1 MSAINRIRHRDD
13 EEGGFTLIELLVVVI
28 IIGILAAIAIPT
40 FLNQRKKGWES
51 AVKSDLR
58 NYAIVMETELTE
70 TGSYAAAFA
79 TTPPVESN
87 DVTLTVPTADAATY
101 CLEGGPRQAD
111 GCRRRLEPATRR
123 GSGEGGLLGRA
134 SSPMSRTGEAHWR
147 ASPVLV
153 HTSRVFDRTATNE
166 IGAHRWPSA
175 LTSAAARFGS
185 PSWSR
190 AAGPARRG

>member
-1 MSAINRIRHRDD
+1 MIMSAIDRIRHRDD

-101 CLEGGPRQAD
+101 CLEAVHAKLTDPGAVWSLQPGG
-111 GCRRRLEPATRR
+111 
-123 GSGEGGLLGRA
+123 
-134 SSPMSRTGEAHWR
+134 
-147 ASPVLV
+147 VL
-153 HTSRVFDRTATNE
+153 TK
-166 IGAHRWPSA
+166 
-175 LTSAAARFGS
+175 AAC
-185 PSWSR
+185 
-190 AAGPARRG
+190 

>member
-1 MSAINRIRHRDD
+1 MIMSAVDRIRHRED

-70 TGSYAAAFA
+70 TGSYTAAFA
-79 TTPPVESN
+79 TTPPVESS

-101 CLEGGPRQAD
+101 CLEAVHAKLTDAGAVWSLQPGG
-111 GCRRRLEPATRR
+111 
-123 GSGEGGLLGRA
+123 
-134 SSPMSRTGEAHWR
+134 
-147 ASPVLV
+147 VL
-153 HTSRVFDRTATNE
+153 TK
-166 IGAHRWPSA
+166 
-175 LTSAAARFGS
+175 AAC
-185 PSWSR
+185 
-190 AAGPARRG
+190 